1 MFGSRG
7 NQAADAAAS
16 LYAALVG
23 QARAPVFYGP
33 LRVPDSIDGRFDLLV
48 LHAYLVLAALNPAGK
63 PGKEVGTK
71 LVNTIFAGFE
81 DALRDLGVG
90 DMGMSRRIRAMADAF
105 SGRLAAYEESG
116 ADIPTLTI
124 TLVRIL
130 YRGDETCRAEAGA
143 VAAYVV
149 ASREASRDLAS
160 GPGAS
165 TLLSGRAV
173 FGPLPQL

>member
-1 MFGSRG
+1 MFGNRG
-7 NQAADAAAS
+7 NQAAEAAAS
-16 LYAALVG
+16 LYAALVE

-48 LHAYLVLAALNPAGK
+48 LHAYLVLTALNPAGK
-63 PGKEVGTK
+63 AGKEVGTR
-71 LVNTIFAGFE
+71 LVNRIFAGFE

-105 SGRLAAYEESG
+105 YGRLVAYEEAG
-116 ADIPTLTI
+116 ADIPALAA
-124 TLVRIL
+124 TLVRNL
-130 YRGDETCRAEAGA
+130 YRGDETCRREAEA

-149 ASREASRDLAS
+149 ASRETLAS
-160 GPGAS
+160 APGTS